1 VLLVSFL
8 LVIVAT
14 IFLLSGLFLTKD
26 LALIFISI
34 ACSALAGIVLVV
46 AVMRSRPRPAAEPAA
61 DGALTPTPAP
71 VAAEAVGERRPAPAR
86 PAGGREFPI
95 PDYDRLEVVEV
106 LPLLGDLEPAEL
118 EMVRQR
124 EASGRAHP
132 WILARVDALLEAE
145 AETDTSEHA
154 WAPGP
159 IGSVGQQG
167 RLIDDDL
174 DEEYDEAEDAG
185 TDIAEVEPDDADW
198 ASPRDRDWAASDF
211 ELDSGA
217 DYAEVTPSHRGRG
230 SRHKDF
236 PIDRYDQLRVTEI
249 LPLLSGL
256 DAEDLKMVREEE
268 AAGKGRAS
276 ILARID
282 GLLSREGGA
291 RPAAAAA
298 KPARPAAK
306 APARA
311 GASLP
316 IEGYDGLTVPQ
327 IQARLVGLSAAD
339 LRKLRT
345 YEQRH
350 KNRAGVLQRIEG
362 ALKQAP
368 R

>member
-1 VLLVSFL
+1 MLLVSFL

-61 DGALTPTPAP
+61 DDALTPAPEPEP
-71 VAAEAVGERRPAPAR
+71 VAAEAGAERRAPAAR
-86 PAGGREFPI
+86 PAGAREFPI

-145 AETDTSEHA
+145 AEADTSEHA

-159 IGSVGQQG
+159 IGTAGQQG
-167 RLIDDDL
+167 RLLDDHDDDGL
-174 DEEYDEAEDAG
+174 E
-185 TDIAEVEPDDADW
+185 IVEVEPDDADW
-198 ASPRDRDWAASDF
+198 ASPRDRDWAAADF
-211 ELDSGA
+211 ELDSGSGYA
-217 DYAEVTPSHRGRG
+217 DTAGGPARRASQP
-230 SRHKDF
+230 KDF
-236 PIDRYDQLRVTEI
+236 PIDRYDELRVTEI
-249 LPLLSGL
+249 LPLLAGL

-268 AAGKGRAS
+268 AAGKARAS

-282 GLLSREGGA
+282 GLLAREVGA
-291 RPAAAAA
+291 PRPAAAPA
-298 KPARPAAK
+298 KPSRPAVK
-306 APARA
+306 APSRA
-311 GASLP
+311 AAGLP
-316 IEGYDGLTVPQ
+316 IEGYDSLTVPQ
-327 IQARLVGLSAAD
+327 IQARLTGLSAPD

-345 YEQRH
+345 YEQKH

-362 ALKQAP
+362 ALRQAP

>member
-46 AVMRSRPRPAAEPAA
+46 AVMKSRPRPGAVAT
-61 DGALTPTPAP
+61 DGGGPAP
-71 VAAEAVGERRPAPAR
+71 VPSPVVAETPAERRPVAPRRAD
-86 PAGGREFPI
+86 GREFPI
-95 PDYDRLEVVEV
+95 SDYDSLEVVEV

-145 AETDTSEHA
+145 ADADTSEHA

-159 IGSVGQQG
+159 IGSGGGASG
-167 RLIDDDL
+167 RGDSRVLDEDDD
-174 DEEYDEAEDAG
+174 ED
-185 TDIAEVEPDDADW
+185 IVEVEPDDANW

-211 ELDSGA
+211 ELDSES
-217 DYAEVTPSHRGRG
+217 DYDDGISVVR
-230 SRHKDF
+230 DF
-236 PIDRYDQLRVTEI
+236 PIDRYDDLRANEI
-249 LPLLSGL
+249 LPLLTGL
-256 DAEDLKMVREEE
+256 DSEDLKMVREEE

-276 ILARID
+276 VLSRIDALLARD
-282 GLLSREGGA
+282 LPGGA
-291 RPAAAAA
+291 RPA
-298 KPARPAAK
+298 PARRPAAK
-306 APARA
+306 AASRSTP
-311 GASLP
+311 SLP
-316 IEGYDGLTVPQ
+316 IEGYDNLTVPQ
-327 IQARLVGLSAAD
+327 IVAHLVSLSPAE
-339 LRKLRT
+339 LRQLRT
-345 YEQRH
+345 YEKRH
-350 KNRAGVLQRIEG
+350 KNRAGVLTRIEG
-362 ALKQAP
+362 ALKG

>member
-46 AVMRSRPRPAAEPAA
+46 AVMKSRPRPGAVAAG
-61 DGALTPTPAP
+61 DGAGLAPAP
-71 VAAEAVGERRPAPAR
+71 GTMPSEAPAERRPAAPR
-86 PAGGREFPI
+86 AGDGREFPI
-95 PDYDRLEVVEV
+95 PEYDTLEVVEV

-145 AETDTSEHA
+145 ADADTSEHA
-154 WAPGP
+154 WAPTPGP
-159 IGSVGQQG
+159 IGSTGQQG
-167 RLIDDDL
+167 RLIEDDD
-174 DEEYDEAEDAG
+174 E
-185 TDIAEVEPDDADW
+185 IAEVEPDDVDW

-211 ELDSGA
+211 ELDSGD
-217 DYAEVTPSHRGRG
+217 DYGDISVVR
-230 SRHKDF
+230 DF
-236 PIDRYDQLRVTEI
+236 PIDRYDELRVTEI
-249 LPLLSGL
+249 LPLLANLES
-256 DAEDLKMVREEE
+256 EDLKMVREEE
-268 AAGKGRAS
+268 AAGKARAS
-276 ILARID
+276 ILTRID
-282 GLLSREGGA
+282 GLLARDVGAA
-291 RPAAAAA
+291 RPAPAAPA
-298 KPARPAAK
+298 KRSSTAAK
-306 APARA
+306 APSR
-311 GASLP
+311 GAANLP
-316 IEGYDGLTVPQ
+316 IEGYDSLTVPQ
-327 IQARLVGLSAAD
+327 IQARLVGLSAAE
-339 LRKLRT
+339 LRQLRT
-345 YEQRH
+345 YEKRH

>member
-34 ACSALAGIVLVV
+34 ACSAAAGIVLVV
-46 AVMRSRPRPAAEPAA
+46 AVMRSKPRPTPMPAAEGGGVPATA
-61 DGALTPTPAP
+61 N
-71 VAAEAVGERRPAPAR
+71 VAAEAPAGVAR
-86 PAGGREFPI
+86 PAAPQRADGREFPI
-95 PDYDRLEVVEV
+95 ADYDSLEVVEV
-106 LPLLGDLEPAEL
+106 LPLLGDLEPAQL

-145 AETDTSEHA
+145 ADADTSEHA
-154 WAPGP
+154 WSPGP
-159 IGSVGQQG
+159 MGTGKTRVPDT
-167 RLIDDDL
+167 DDD
-174 DEEYDEAEDAG
+174 D
-185 TDIAEVEPDDADW
+185 DIVEVEPDDADW
-198 ASPRDRDWAASDF
+198 ASPRDSDWAASDF
-211 ELDSGA
+211 PLDSGT
-217 DYAEVTPSHRGRG
+217 DYDEVSGAR
-230 SRHKDF
+230 DF

-249 LPLLSGL
+249 LPLLVSL

-268 AAGKGRAS
+268 AAGKARAS

-282 GLLSREGGA
+282 GLLGLEGGGRA
-291 RPAAAAA
+291 APA
-298 KPARPAAK
+298 KRPAAK
-306 APARA
+306 APSRA
-311 GASLP
+311 SANLP
-316 IEGYDGLTVPQ
+316 IEGYDGLNVQQ

-339 LRKLRT
+339 LRKIRT

-350 KNRAGVLQRIEG
+350 KNRAGVLSRIEA
-362 ALKQAP
+362 ALKTAP